1 MNARL
6 LTASQVAEIL
16 GIARLRVYRYV
27 ATGEL
32 QAVRIGRSLRVPSE
46 ALEVWLRAKATASRP
61 AIAETSA
68 CGDPSPDEC

>member
-1 MNARL
+1 MNPRL
-6 LTASQVAEIL
+6 LTAAQVAEML

-46 ALEVWLRAKATASRP
+46 SLEVWIRAKTTSSRP
-61 AIAETSA
+61 ADVDTSESA
-68 CGDPSPDEC
+68 TPPR